1 MLLFLITLSFAG
13 IEDMKRKRSELQNI
27 IDEQEDVKM
36 TLQREAEKMSL
47 RLAQINTSLSQMIA
61 ARNEYDQTIT
71 ETETA
76 YAKVN
81 VYKKVKVKLSLCISS

>member
-1 MLLFLITLSFAG
+1 MITLSFTG
-13 IEDMKRKRSELQNI
+13 IEDMKRKRSELQHL

-36 TLQREAEKMSL
+36 TLQREVEKMSL

-61 ARNEYDQTIT
+61 ARNEYDHTIT
-71 ETETA
+71 ETEAA
-76 YAKVN
+76 YAKVY